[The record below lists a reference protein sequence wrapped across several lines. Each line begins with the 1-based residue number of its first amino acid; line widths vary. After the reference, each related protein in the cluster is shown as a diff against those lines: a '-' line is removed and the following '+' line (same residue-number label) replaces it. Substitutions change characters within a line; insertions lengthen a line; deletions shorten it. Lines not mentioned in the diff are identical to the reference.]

1 MNDKAAMLEE
11 AEFSALADLRQLTGS
26 AKAFRLSASSEERS
40 GVSRRLGVRHVKT
53 LEGEAT
59 LFVTKTHIKASGVLR
74 AVLMRECV
82 ASLEEMTE
90 RIEEPFEIE
99 FLRVRPALSSKSLD
113 VEEEDLDA
121 PEIYE
126 GDVFDLGELLT
137 QQLSL
142 AMSAFPR
149 KEGAASLAEE
159 FGEDKPVSP
168 FAALAK
174 DL

>member
-1 MNDKAAMLEE
+1 MVER
-11 AEFSALADLRQLTGS
+11 AEFSAPADLRRLAGS
-26 AKAFRLSASSEERS
+26 EKIFRLSASPEERS
-40 GVSRRLGVRHVKT
+40 SVSRRLGVRGVET
-53 LEGEAT
+53 LEGEVT
-59 LFVTKTHIKASGVLR
+59 LFITKTHIKASGVLR
-74 AVLMRECV
+74 AILLRECV

-99 FLRVRPALSSKSLD
+99 FLRAPAAVSSEPIELED
-113 VEEEDLDA
+113 EDLDA

-126 GDVFDLGELLT
+126 GDVFDLGEFLT

-149 KEGAASLAEE
+149 KEGAVSLAEE